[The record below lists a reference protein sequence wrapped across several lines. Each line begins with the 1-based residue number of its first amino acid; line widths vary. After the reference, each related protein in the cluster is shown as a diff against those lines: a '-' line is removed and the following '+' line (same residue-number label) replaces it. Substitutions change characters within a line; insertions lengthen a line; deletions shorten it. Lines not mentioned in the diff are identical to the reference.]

1 MKNLQEVMAVMQ
13 LMQMLRQPRM
23 QQQELDMQQQVMQ
36 QRMQQEQARQ
46 EQMKQQGILQSLTNL
61 SMDPVTGGVEP
72 SMVLDYLKQIGTN
85 IQRPQVTAGPSAFFQ
100 QQSK

>member
-1 MKNLQEVMAVMQ
+1 MKNLQDVMAVMQ

-23 QQQELDMQQQVMQ
+23 QQQELDMQQQAMQ
-36 QRMQQEQARQ
+36 QRMQQEQSRQ
-46 EQMKQQGILQSLTNL
+46 EQMKQLGILEALTNV
-61 SMDPVTGGVEP
+61 SRDPMTGGAEP

-85 IQRPQVTAGPSAFFQ
+85 IQRPQVTAGPAAFFQ